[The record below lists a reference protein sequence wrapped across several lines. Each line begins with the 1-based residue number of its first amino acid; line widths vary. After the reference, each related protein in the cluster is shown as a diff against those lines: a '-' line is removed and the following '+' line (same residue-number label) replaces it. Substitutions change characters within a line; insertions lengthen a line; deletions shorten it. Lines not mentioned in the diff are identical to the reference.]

1 MPRRHSRHDVVLLAM
16 LAAMLATI
24 APLAQT
30 GSNTMYNP
38 YQMLDGWATLP
49 DGVSWGAV
57 IGIIPDGEGGTW
69 VHHRSI
75 IGPSRR
81 SCTSTPPEPL
91 SRPSARACS

>member
-1 MPRRHSRHDVVLLAM
+1 MPRMHSRHLVVLPGL

-57 IGIIPDGEGGTW
+57 IGIIPDGEGAPG
-69 VHHRSI
+69 SI

>member
-1 MPRRHSRHDVVLLAM
+1 MPRMHSRHLVVLPGL

-49 DGVSWGAV
+49 DGVSWGAA
-57 IGIIPDGEGGTW
+57 IGIIPDGEGGTAMTHAQP
-69 VHHRSI
+69 VGGIS
-75 IGPSRR
+75 S
-81 SCTSTPPEPL
+81 SS
-91 SRPSARACS
+91 SARTASC